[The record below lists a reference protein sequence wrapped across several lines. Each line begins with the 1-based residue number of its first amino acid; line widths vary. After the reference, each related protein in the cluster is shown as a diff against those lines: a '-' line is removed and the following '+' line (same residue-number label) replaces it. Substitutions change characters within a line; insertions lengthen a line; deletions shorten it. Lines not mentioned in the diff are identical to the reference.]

1 MALEAVNPPGLARPS
16 GYSHGLRGRG
26 ELLFVAGQVGWDA
39 QECMVSDDFVAQ
51 FAQALDNV
59 LAVVRAAGG
68 APESVGRLTVYVT
81 DKDEYLRR
89 RRELG
94 PAWRERFG
102 RHYPAMALV
111 EVKGLLEPR
120 AQLEIEATALL

>member
-39 QECMVSDDFVAQ
+39 QERMVSDDFVAQ

-68 APESVGRLTVYVT
+68 VPESVGRLTVYVT

-111 EVKGLLEPR
+111 EVKGLLEPG

>member
-39 QECMVSDDFVAQ
+39 QERLVSDDFVAQ

-68 APESVGRLTVYVT
+68 VPESVGRLTVYVT

-94 PAWRERFG
+94 LAWRERFG